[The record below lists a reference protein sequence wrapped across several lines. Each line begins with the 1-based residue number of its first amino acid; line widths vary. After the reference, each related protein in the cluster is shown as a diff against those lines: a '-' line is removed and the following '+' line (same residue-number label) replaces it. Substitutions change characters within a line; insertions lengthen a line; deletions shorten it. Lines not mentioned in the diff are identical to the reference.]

1 MIEQIT
7 CWLVD
12 NIAGA
17 ILSACIGAIM
27 GIGGTSL
34 YYRIKYSNTNK
45 LSQRGGD
52 NSQNIQVNGNLS
64 AKNIDNK

>member
-1 MIEQIT
+1 MIEQII

-34 YYRIKYSNTNK
+34 YHKNKYTSK
-45 LSQRGGD
+45 LSQKGGD

-64 AKNIDNK
+64 ANNINNK